1 MHARGIGGTSDGSFA
16 RRQGEAT
23 GHPVRSAICFAMPPA
38 CAKSEAMKLRHAAAL
53 ALVGWYLM
61 LLPKTG
67 DLPVHVFDVPWS
79 ATQRSFDTAN
89 ECEEARAKAVVPPI
103 PSPATVGKS
112 PKQDEQA
119 FYCIATDDP
128 RISAERL
135 K

>member
-1 MHARGIGGTSDGSFA
+1 
-16 RRQGEAT
+16 
-23 GHPVRSAICFAMPPA
+23 
-38 CAKSEAMKLRHAAAL
+38 MKPRHAAAL

-67 DLPVHVFDVPWS
+67 DLPIHVFDVPWS
-79 ATQRSFDTAN
+79 ATQRSFDSAN
-89 ECEEARAKAVVPPI
+89 ECEEARAKAVVPI
-103 PSPATVGKS
+103 PSPAAVGKS

-119 FYCIATDDP
+119 FYCIASDDP